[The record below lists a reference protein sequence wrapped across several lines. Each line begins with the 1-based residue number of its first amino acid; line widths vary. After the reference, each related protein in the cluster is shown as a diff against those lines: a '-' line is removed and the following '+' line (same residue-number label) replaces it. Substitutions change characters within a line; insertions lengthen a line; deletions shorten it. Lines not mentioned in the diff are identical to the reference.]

1 VEELQ
6 TYALSET
13 AQIAVVNVN
22 RDRPN
27 RGRQRQPRKGLGAEL
42 AIVDR
47 IGVGGREV
55 DGVDVVV
62 SGHPTASWD
71 MSVVGDEV
79 NIEDQLTQA
88 VKSDVPLL
96 VKGEDL
102 DGD

>member
-1 VEELQ
+1 
-6 TYALSET
+6 
-13 AQIAVVNVN
+13 
-22 RDRPN
+22 
-27 RGRQRQPRKGLGAEL
+27 
-42 AIVDR
+42 
-47 IGVGGREV
+47 
-55 DGVDVVV
+55 
-62 SGHPTASWD
+62 